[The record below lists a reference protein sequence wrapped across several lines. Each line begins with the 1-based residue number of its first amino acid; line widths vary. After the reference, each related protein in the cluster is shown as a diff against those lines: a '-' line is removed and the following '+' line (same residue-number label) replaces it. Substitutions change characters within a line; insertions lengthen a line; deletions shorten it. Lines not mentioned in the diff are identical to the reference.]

1 MGKPGSWGFVF
12 WFWLGFV
19 LGFVEVGLGA
29 VAGAE
34 PMDGP
39 AVMNPPDPPL
49 EPEVVVVVGVF
60 MIWFVF

>member
-1 MGKPGSWGFVF
+1 MGFVF
-12 WFWLGFV
+12 WLGVGFV
-19 LGFVEVGLGA
+19 LGLVV
-29 VAGAE
+29 VGAE

>member
-1 MGKPGSWGFVF
+1 MG
-12 WFWLGFV
+12 LV
-19 LGFVEVGLGA
+19 LGLVEVGPGAGA

-49 EPEVVVVVGVF
+49 GPEVVVVVGVF
-60 MIWFVF
+60 MIWFVFWFWP